1 LKNYLQKYQFK
12 NAEQDDLW
20 EELTKQA
27 HLDGTLDSK
36 LTVKEIM
43 DTWFK

>member
-1 LKNYLQKYQFK
+1 M
-12 NAEQDDLW
+12 QDNLW

-36 LTVKEIM
+36 LTVKDIM
-43 DTWFK
+43 DTWLIIEINF